1 MGYRGHRL
9 REQFSPGSRWT
20 GWRCGGVDKPLT
32 WLARLAGCDPLLGR
46 SVCAA
51 GQPACTQVSRCI
63 GLSGSD
69 REFPRFAAR
78 SGTQRARGIGMTRRC
93 AWCGNPIPSRP
104 ALTHPRPAPSKP
116 GCGPCAPPLLP
127 IGLTAADLFAG
138 GEVSRADSCVRR
150 PGTFTCARCPAVRS
164 ALDAVPEAYHNP
176 AVVRW
181 GPLQLPRSSR
191 TRWSWSLSP
200 GADGRAVD
208 DRLRGVPRSPGRTGG
223 GFSLAVVRRLVGL
236 LECSAWPD
244 SGFLARPLGG
254 AAVDSRFDQRV
265 YRAM

>member
-78 SGTQRARGIGMTRRC
+78 SGTQRARGIGHDQEVRVRGHEKTWPLTGARG
-93 AWCGNPIPSRP
+93 AGIPSRP

-138 GEVSRADSCVRR
+138 GEVSRADSRVRR

-181 GPLQLPRSSR
+181 GAIAASAVIPDQVVMEPV
-191 TRWSWSLSP
+191 T
-200 GADGRAVD
+200 GR
-208 DRLRGVPRSPGRTGG
+208 
-223 GFSLAVVRRLVGL
+223 
-236 LECSAWPD
+236 
-244 SGFLARPLGG
+244 
-254 AAVDSRFDQRV
+254 
-265 YRAM
+265 